1 MYEVVCDGNKC
12 RRVKVTRE
20 AKKSSLEERIER
32 RMHSEQTRRKSKT
45 RKSRKIKSPK
55 RKSPK
60 RKSPK
65 RKSPKRKSK
74 RKSKSR
80 KTEDILV
87 YYPRDL
93 VEFKNL
99 VDHIVEEF
107 FKKLKKQKINVKN
120 VGVMNSFDN
129 AMFTIPAGTYAEV
142 KKCWEDTLTK
152 HGIKKTW
159 PIAKSLRQ
167 LEKMKERL
175 GLDVSR
181 ESQVDDVKRMM
192 LKRKSPKRKS
202 PKRKSPKRKSPKRK
216 SRKKRHKY
224 DEAWA
229 KRMVTHV
236 GPGENNYTGAKRVP
250 SRKILDER
258 KKRIDAIY
266 KIFYEILDTDI
277 VCARELF
284 GDALR
289 SPDDWR
295 DPPQY
300 MDREFLKDTLKT
312 LKREKKAFC
321 T

>member
-1 MYEVVCDGNKC
+1 MYKVVCDGNKC
-12 RRVKVTRE
+12 RRVKVTK

-45 RKSRKIKSPK
+45 RKSP
-55 RKSPK
+55 
-60 RKSPK
+60 
-65 RKSPKRKSK
+65 
-74 RKSKSR
+74 
-80 KTEDILV
+80 
-87 YYPRDL
+87 
-93 VEFKNL
+93 
-99 VDHIVEEF
+99 
-107 FKKLKKQKINVKN
+107 
-120 VGVMNSFDN
+120 
-129 AMFTIPAGTYAEV
+129 
-142 KKCWEDTLTK
+142 
-152 HGIKKTW
+152 
-159 PIAKSLRQ
+159 
-167 LEKMKERL
+167 
-175 GLDVSR
+175 
-181 ESQVDDVKRMM
+181 
-192 LKRKSPKRKS
+192 KS

-229 KRMVTHV
+229 KGMVTHV
-236 GPGENNYTGAKRVP
+236 GPGGGGGTNNYTGAKRVP
-250 SRKILDER
+250 SRTILDDR

-300 MDREFLKDTLKT
+300 RDREHLKDTLRT

-321 T
+321 TPKRK